1 MNGENSATETR
12 ETGHISRRDVIKAS
26 GAGGLVGLSGLSGC
40 LDVLSGGGSGTVK
53 LGTAFPYTGAYS
65 EEAKTQK
72 QGVDL
77 AVKEINENGGLNGN
91 EVEVVDRDTELNGD
105 TSARR
110 IRDLINNENIDLLVA
125 NLSGGIS
132 LQTNTQAKEAGVP
145 YMAGCQTIPDF
156 HTQNN
161 LYGCSYTP
169 YALNYQTQYANA
181 AFIHEN
187 LGTTMYGLYAD
198 YAWGQDS
205 WKHQKNA
212 FKELGGTI
220 EGEVAAPLGASDFS
234 SQLSSAENSDAD
246 VLFIQNLGADQAT
259 SLSQAREFGLHENK
273 EIFIGLTTVTVAR
286 RAGLD
291 QWDNIYAG
299 IQYNANADNPGTNEF
314 SQKMSDEFGNPG
326 DSYSAV
332 CYTAAKEFERAV
344 NSAGSLSPEDIT
356 SAINENPSF
365 QHTKTEESWRDCD
378 NQSVQ
383 DWYIVKGKP
392 QSEQEDEWD
401 IFSFEDTQGGD
412 DLLPACGSDLYTA

>member
-1 MNGENSATETR
+1 MHEGDSKEATQG
-12 ETGHISRRDVIKAS
+12 TGSVSRRDVIKAS
-26 GAGGLVGLSGLSGC
+26 GAGGVVGLTGLSGC
-40 LDVLSGGGSGTVK
+40 LGVLSGGGGGTVT

-65 EEAKTQK
+65 EEATTQK

-77 AVKEINENGGLNGN
+77 AVKEINENGGLDGQ
-91 EVEVVDRDTELNGD
+91 EIEVVDRDTELNGD

-110 IRDLINNENIDLLVA
+110 IQDLINNEDIDLLVA

-132 LQTNTQAKEAGVP
+132 LQTNTQAKEAGIP

-156 HTQNN
+156 HTQED
-161 LYGCSYTP
+161 LYDCSYTP

-181 AFIHEN
+181 QFIYEN
-187 LGTTMYGLYAD
+187 LGETMFGLYAD
-198 YAWGQDS
+198 YAWGEDS
-205 WKHQKNA
+205 WTHQKSA
-212 FKELGGTI
+212 FQELGGTI
-220 EGEVAAPLGASDFS
+220 DGEVAAPLGASDFS

-246 VLFIQNLGADQAT
+246 ILFIQNLGADQAT
-259 SLSQAREFGLHENK
+259 SLNQAREFGLHENK

-291 QWDNIYAG
+291 KWDNIYAG
-299 IQYNANADNPGTNEF
+299 IQYNANADNPATNEF
-314 SQKMSDEFGNPG
+314 AQKMSDEFGNPG

-332 CYTAAKEFERAV
+332 CYTATKEFERAV
-344 NSAGSLSPEDIT
+344 NNAGSLDPEDIT

-378 NQSVQ
+378 NQSIQ
-383 DWYIVKGKP
+383 DWYIVQGKP

-401 IFSFEDTQGGD
+401 IFSFEDTQGGEE
-412 DLLPACGSDLYTA
+412 LLPACDSDLYT

>member
-1 MNGENSATETR
+1 MNGENSTSETR
-12 ETGHISRRDVIKAS
+12 RSSGVSRRDVIKAS
-26 GAGGLVGLSGLSGC
+26 GAGGLVGITGLSGC
-40 LDVLSGGGSGTVK
+40 LKMLSGGGSETVK

-91 EVEVVDRDTELNGD
+91 DVEVVDRDTELNGD

-110 IRDLINNENIDLLVA
+110 IGDLINNENIDLLVA

-132 LQTNTQAKEAGVP
+132 LQTNTQAKENGIP

-156 HTQNN
+156 HTKKN
-161 LYGCSYTP
+161 LYDCSYTP

-181 AFIHEN
+181 AFIYEN
-187 LGTTMYGLYAD
+187 LGKTMYGLYAD

-212 FKELGGTI
+212 FTELGGTI
-220 EGEVAAPLGASDFS
+220 DGEVAAPLGASDFA

-246 VLFIQNLGADQAT
+246 ILFIQNLGADQAT
-259 SLSQAREFGLHENK
+259 SLNQAREFGLHENK

-299 IQYNANADNPGTNEF
+299 IQYNANADNPATNEF
-314 SQKMSDEFGNPG
+314 SQKMSDEFDNPG

-332 CYTAAKEFERAV
+332 CYTATKEFERAV
-344 NSAGSLSPEDIT
+344 NSAGSLEPADIT
-356 SAINENPSF
+356 SAINESASF
-365 QHTKTEESWRDCD
+365 QHTKTGEVWRDCD
-378 NQSVQ
+378 NQSIQ
-383 DWYIVKGKP
+383 DWYIVQGKP

-401 IFSFEDTQGGD
+401 IFAFKDTQGGK
-412 DLLPACGSDLYTA
+412 DLLPKCGGDLYA

>member
-1 MNGENSATETR
+1 MNGENSASETR
-12 ETGHISRRDVIKAS
+12 RSSGVSRRDVIKAS
-26 GAGGLVGLSGLSGC
+26 GAGGLVGITGLSGC

-77 AVKEINENGGLNGN
+77 AVKEINENGGLNGD

-110 IRDLINNENIDLLVA
+110 IRDLINNEDIDLLVA

-132 LQTNTQAKEAGVP
+132 LQTNTQAKEAGIP

-156 HTQNN
+156 HTEEN
-161 LYGCSYTP
+161 LYDCSYTP

-187 LGTTMYGLYAD
+187 LGETMYGLYAD

-212 FKELGGTI
+212 FQELGGTI
-220 EGEVAAPLGASDFS
+220 DGEVAAPLGASDFS

-299 IQYNANADNPGTNEF
+299 IQYNANADNPATNEF
-314 SQKMSDEFGNPG
+314 AQKMSDEFDNPG

-332 CYTAAKEFERAV
+332 CYTATKEFERAV
-344 NSAGSLSPEDIT
+344 NSAESLEPEDIT
-356 SAINENPSF
+356 SAINESPSF
-365 QHTKTEESWRDCD
+365 QHTKTGEEWRDCD
-378 NQSVQ
+378 NQAIQ
-383 DWYIVKGKP
+383 DWYIVQGKP

-401 IFSFEDTQGGD
+401 IFAFEDTQGGR
-412 DLLPACGSDLYTA
+412 DLLPECGGDLYT